1 MKTIHAAIVVAS
13 ALAMILLAPLQLAA
27 NAHGAHA
34 FHFSNHFRASRH
46 HGAYGAYGG
55 WPLYGGVVAVPP
67 YMPEDT
73 ATYAPPAT
81 VVYVPEP
88 PQALSCH
95 HSEQTVTVP
104 AEAGGTKQLTDY
116 ALLAALGYSLSP
128 AVSDSVRGRP
138 W

>member
-13 ALAMILLAPLQLAA
+13 ALAMLLLAPLQIAA

-34 FHFSNHFRASRH
+34 FHFSHHFRANRH
-46 HGAYGAYGG
+46 HQGAYGAFYGDLAG
-55 WPLYGGVVAVPP
+55 VPP
-67 YMPEDT
+67 YMPGDM

-88 PQALSCH
+88 PQALGCH

-104 AEAGGTKQLTDY
+104 AEAAGTKQLTIT
-116 ALLAALGYSLSP
+116 
-128 AVSDSVRGRP
+128 RC
-138 W
+138 